1 MAVAG
6 NDSKSKS
13 PITARGGITRN
24 ETDQVGTG
32 NCNFLDASL
41 ARKLILRHHPDQRI
55 SSDGLITAT
64 ELLRLFVREAIN
76 RASVEA
82 ECEAAAEEPSEDDD
96 FSIKSSE
103 NASSDSVTI
112 TGDHIIK
119 VAADLLMDF
128 S

>member
-1 MAVAG
+1 MVVAG
-6 NDSKSKS
+6 NSSKSKS

-24 ETDQVGTG
+24 ETNQVGTG
-32 NCNFLDASL
+32 NNFLAPSL

-55 SSDGLITAT
+55 SSDGLIAAT

-96 FSIKSSE
+96 FSIKSSK
-103 NASSDSVTI
+103 NASADVVTI
-112 TGDHIIK
+112 TGDHIVK